1 MIKTFGRQRL
11 SFRLYLGA
19 AATLALSGAHAA
31 AGVVDGVKSVEGLTV
46 YLGVV
51 PAAISRGH
59 APDHVEA
66 RMHGGA
72 PRPSLH
78 NVHIVAAVF
87 NKTSVARLQNIRVEA
102 RIHGTGNNRWTVPL
116 TPMTVNGA
124 LTFGGYTSLG
134 REEDVMITLDIV
146 RPERAPRTRTTTVQ
160 FRYVHD

>member
-1 MIKTFGRQRL
+1 MTRSSRGQRQ
-11 SFRLYLGA
+11 SFRVSAGA
-19 AATLALSGAHAA
+19 AALLAFVAA
-31 AGVVDGVKSVEGLTV
+31 PAEAGVLDGVKTVEGLTV

-51 PAAISRGH
+51 PAAITRGH
-59 APDHVEA
+59 APQHAAV
-66 RMHGGA
+66 RMHGGS
-72 PRPSLH
+72 PQPSLH
-78 NVHIVAAVF
+78 SVHIVAAVF
-87 NKTSVARLQNIRVEA
+87 NKTSGVRLRNIQVQA

-116 TPMTVNGA
+116 KPMTVSGA